1 MARTRS
7 LLQGEL
13 RQTKPFQSIFQEA
26 MLSVLKTAGVVRAE
40 VTQCLESEEV
50 TLQQYNVL
58 RILRGAGQAGLPTL
72 AIAERLV
79 EEAPGMTRLLDRLEG
94 RGWVRRERS
103 VKDRRQVFCHIR
115 RAGLDMLDRLEPAI
129 TGLDERFAETLTDAE
144 AETLTELLEKIR
156 QGLAK

>member
-1 MARTRS
+1 MEVAR
-7 LLQGEL
+7 
-13 RQTKPFQSIFQEA
+13 
-26 MLSVLKTAGVVRAE
+26 
-40 VTQCLESEEV
+40 CLESEGV

-79 EEAPGMTRLLDRLEG
+79 EDAPGMTRLLDRLEG

-103 VKDRRQVFCHIR
+103 VKDRRQVFCYIR

-129 TGLDERFAETLTDAE
+129 AGLDERFAETLADSE

-156 QGLAK
+156 QGLAR